1 MLALFLL
8 RCNSLFR
15 NLVQHLR
22 NLFLDRADV
31 GLDLFQGPRRRVA
44 VEVPIEVDLIANEA
58 DSVVL
63 REKGKKE

>member
-1 MLALFLL
+1 MLSLFLP

-15 NLVQHLR
+15 NLIQHLQ

-44 VEVPIEVDLIANEA
+44 VEVPIEVDLITNEA
-58 DSVVL
+58 NSVIL
-63 REKGKKE
+63 LEKVKKE